1 MRLREKRTILTLLL
15 ILLVF
20 TTACVPENIRTGE
33 VNPEIP
39 DTEDQMTTENGKLQN
54 TKEVPTMEAARE
66 QPSYEATESFLESDQ
81 PSPEDT
87 SGNESETPSYVE
99 HKGAK
104 TLWETLRRTTLEE
117 IDAHQK
123 KIQELNLK
131 LQLIDQI
138 ATRLDLTTRARLQQG
153 HPILASFTIDNPTTY
168 ALKDI
173 SITCD
178 QIAPTGTKIKTHT
191 ETIYAIVEATAT
203 RTFEGIEL
211 GKPHRQT
218 TSLNCEIKNF
228 TVHTP

>member
-1 MRLREKRTILTLLL
+1 MRLRGDRTILMLLF
-15 ILLVF
+15 IFLVF
-20 TTACVPENIRTGE
+20 TTACLPEKMHTGE
-33 VNPEIP
+33 GHPEIP
-39 DTEDQMTTENGKLQN
+39 DTEGQMTTENGKLQN
-54 TKEVPTMEAARE
+54 PEEVSTPETARA
-66 QPSYEATESFLESDQ
+66 QSSSEATESFLETDQ
-81 PSPEDT
+81 PSPEDP
-87 SGNESETPSYVE
+87 SRHESEIPSYVE
-99 HKGAK
+99 HQGTK

-117 IDAHQK
+117 IDVHQK

-168 ALKDI
+168 ALKDV
-173 SITCD
+173 SIACD
-178 QIAPTGTKIKTHT
+178 QMAPTGTTIKTHT

-218 TSLNCEIKNF
+218 TALNCEIKNF